1 LKNSRKTA
9 QTESSLEA
17 VSQRRKS
24 EGFDR
29 VVHNLRGTFV
39 TQLAIYAQDSLIEP
53 EDDGCGDAD
62 G

>member
-17 VSQRRKS
+17 VSQRRKPK
-24 EGFDR
+24 GFDR

-39 TQLAIYAQDSLIEP
+39 TQLAI
-53 EDDGCGDAD
+53 
-62 G
+62 